1 MSNCTTIG
9 IDLGDKK
16 HAVVGLDDKANI
28 VLKRWIPNTKEDL
41 EALFKRNR
49 GAVFG
54 METGTHCRWVS
65 ALCGECGCEVYVGN
79 AHRLRSIFGNSRKN
93 DMRDAEEI
101 ARLLHGDKRH
111 FHPVRLRDAEHQNL
125 VQLVKMREMVMSQ
138 RTKSVNAIRG
148 MAKAN
153 GIRLPDSDADY
164 LHKKLAAVVD
174 TLPGNLQMLIGPQIE
189 LLEKLCATLKEY
201 DRSICDYRNAHFRK
215 ECDLLETIPGVGPVN
230 AAAFI
235 AFTGEVSRFRHA
247 RDVGPYY
254 GLTAGRDQ
262 SSSKDEPKKITK
274 EGNAFVRRLLVSAAN
289 LIMQGRSRN
298 TELQQF
304 GLRVWGNRGKIAKRK
319 AKVALA
325 RKLAVTM
332 AAMLRSGTP
341 YNGIT
346 EENANENANA

>member
-1 MSNCTTIG
+1 MNNCTIIG

-16 HAVVGLDDKANI
+16 HAVVGLDDKANV
-28 VLKRWIPNTKEDL
+28 VLKRWIPNTKADL
-41 EALFKRNR
+41 EALFRRNCR
-49 GAVFG
+49 AVFG

-65 ALCGECGCEVYVGN
+65 ALCGQCGCEVYVGN
-79 AHRLRSIFGNSRKN
+79 AHHLRSIFGNSHKN

-111 FHPVRLRDAEHQNL
+111 FHPVQLRDAEHQNL
-125 VQLVKMREMVMSQ
+125 VQLVKMREIVVSQ
-138 RTKSVNAIRG
+138 RTKSAYAIRG

-153 GIRLPDSDADY
+153 GVRLPDSDADS

-174 TLPGNLQMLIGPQIE
+174 TLPESMQTLLGPQVG
-189 LLEKLCATLKEY
+189 LLEKLCAAIEEY
-201 DRSICDYRNAHFRK
+201 DRAIRDYRNAHFRK
-215 ECDLLETIPGVGPVN
+215 ECNLLETIPGVGPVN
-230 AAAFI
+230 AAAFV
-235 AFTGEVSRFRHA
+235 AFTGDVTRFRHA

-274 EGNAFVRRLLVSAAN
+274 EGNGFVRHLLVNAAN
-289 LIMQGRSRN
+289 LIMQGRGRN
-298 TELQQF
+298 TELRQF
-304 GLRVWGNRGKIAKRK
+304 GLRVWGNRGKVAKRK

-332 AAMLRSGTP
+332 AAMLRSGAP
-341 YNGIT
+341 YNGIM
-346 EENANENANA
+346 EENENGQSNA

>member
-1 MSNCTTIG
+1 MSNCTIIG

-28 VLKRWIPNTKEDL
+28 VLKRWVPNKKEDL
-41 EALFKRNR
+41 EALFRRNR

-54 METGTHCRWVS
+54 METGTHCRWIS
-65 ALCGECGCEVYVGN
+65 MLCRECGCEVYVGN
-79 AHRLRSIFGNSRKN
+79 AHRLRSIFGNTHKN

-101 ARLLHGDKRH
+101 ARLLNGDKRH
-111 FHPVRLRDAEHQNL
+111 FHPVQLRDAEHQNL

-138 RTKSVNAIRG
+138 RTKSAGAIRG

-153 GIRLPDSDADY
+153 GVRLPASDADS
-164 LHKKLAAVVD
+164 LHRKLADVID
-174 TLPGNLQMLIGPQIE
+174 TLPDNLQLLLRPQIG
-189 LLEKLCATLKEY
+189 LLEKLCETIREY
-201 DRSICDYRNAHFRK
+201 DRLIRDYRNEHFRK

-230 AAAFI
+230 AAAFV
-235 AFTGEVSRFRHA
+235 AFTGDVRRFRHA

-262 SSSKDEPKKITK
+262 SSSKDEPKRITK
-274 EGNAFVRRLLVSAAN
+274 EGNEFVRHLLVNAAN
-289 LIMQGRSRN
+289 LIMQGRCRN
-298 TELQQF
+298 TELLQF
-304 GLRVWGNRGKIAKRK
+304 GLRVWGNRGKVAKRK

-341 YNGIT
+341 YNGII
-346 EENANENANA
+346 EENENENANA